1 MPTVTKKQREQAEE
15 LIYKTFDAI
24 DPTGANTQY
33 YQQLFANMSDEDFT
47 KLISRR
53 LPFRYH
59 VAPFKN
65 EPTMPNIFKAFKV
78 LNKPLMEKVKL
89 PYLKKNSSGQPIES
103 KECLVVYL
111 NIKRLK
117 QMLAKK
123 TNTAIDIAKR
133 DMKTGRLLGEDKG
146 GVQTD
151 KEFEGAM
158 ALGLE
163 NVSIEYSRVKASA
176 MQAKA
181 EAYNTINTKGE
192 VSFED
197 IDAQRTDSLAKNT
210 LNVYLIGANLHS
222 NIIDSDYYTPYTLEN
237 RDQYRLTR
245 EEDRKVD

>member
-1 MPTVTKKQREQAEE
+1 MATVTKEQRNQAEE
-15 LIYKTFDAI
+15 LIYKVFDAI

-47 KLISRR
+47 RLVSRR

-65 EPTMPNIFKAFKV
+65 EPKMPNIFKAFKI

-89 PYLKKNSSGQPIES
+89 PYLKKNANGQPVES

-117 QMLAKK
+117 QMMAKK

-163 NVSIEYSRVKASA
+163 NVSIEYARVKAAA

-192 VSFED
+192 VSFND
-197 IDAQRTDSLAKNT
+197 IDAQRTDSLAKNS

-222 NIIDSDYYTPYTLEN
+222 NIIDNDYYTPYTLEN
-237 RDQYRLTR
+237 RNTGLSR
-245 EEDRKVD
+245 EEERRVD

>member
-1 MPTVTKKQREQAEE
+1 MPTVTKEQREKAEE
-15 LIYKTFDAI
+15 LIYKTFDAV

-33 YQQLFANMSDEDFT
+33 YQQLFADMSDAEFT
-47 KLISRR
+47 RLISGR
-53 LPFRYH
+53 LPFRFH

-65 EPTMPNIFKAFKV
+65 EPKMSDIFKAFKV
-78 LNKPLMEKVKL
+78 LNKPLMERVKL
-89 PYLKKNSSGQPIES
+89 PYLKKNSQGQPIES
-103 KECLVVYL
+103 KECLVGYL

-123 TNTAIDIAKR
+123 TNTAIEIAKR
-133 DMKTGRLLGEDKG
+133 DMKTGRLLSEDKG

-151 KEFEGAM
+151 KEFEGSM

-163 NVSIEYSRVKASA
+163 NVTIEYARVKAAA
-176 MQAKA
+176 MQAKS

-192 VSFED
+192 VSYTD

-222 NIIDSDYYTPYTLEN
+222 NLIDNDYYTPYTLSE
-237 RDQYRLTR
+237 RQEKVTRAEDQ
-245 EEDRKVD
+245 KVD